1 MVNYVREQSVGELVR
16 NTFAIFGKGL
26 GVILLTYLLP
36 MLPFTIWQVEA
47 QAAKAIGLLIIAI
60 FFATIASLLA
70 FGAITISVSDICLG
84 NAPSLLRSYR
94 KVFRLFG
101 RMFTASMLQ
110 LIFII
115 IGFVL
120 LCIPGI
126 IAMLWFIFTP
136 CIVVIE
142 GLGGLAA
149 VKRSKAI
156 GQSYNWRNLGVFALV
171 IVIAFV
177 AYVILLIP
185 LLLLFPDAANRFV
198 GRFFNNIFQLLG
210 TPLGIVSIVLMY
222 YDLRVRKEAYEA
234 AALAEDLRR

>member
-1 MVNYVREQSVGELVR
+1 MANYVREQSVGDLVR

-36 MLPFTIWQVEA
+36 MLPFMIWQVEA
-47 QAAKAIGLLIIAI
+47 QAAKAIALWLIGI
-60 FFATIASLLA
+60 FFGTIASLLA

-84 NAPSLLRSYR
+84 NAPSLVRSYN

-110 LIFII
+110 FIFVV

-142 GLGGLAA
+142 GLGGLGA

-156 GQSYNWRNLGVFALV
+156 GQDYNWRNLGVIALMF
-171 IVIAFV
+171 VIAFV
-177 AYVILLIP
+177 AYVILAIP
-185 LLLLFPDAANRFV
+185 FLLLFPQAPSNFG
-198 GRFFNNIFQLLG
+198 GRAFNSVFQLLF
-210 TPLGIVSIVLMY
+210 TPLTIVAIVLMY
-222 YDLRVRKEAYEA
+222 YDLRVRKEAYDA
-234 AALAEDLRR
+234 TALAEDLRR